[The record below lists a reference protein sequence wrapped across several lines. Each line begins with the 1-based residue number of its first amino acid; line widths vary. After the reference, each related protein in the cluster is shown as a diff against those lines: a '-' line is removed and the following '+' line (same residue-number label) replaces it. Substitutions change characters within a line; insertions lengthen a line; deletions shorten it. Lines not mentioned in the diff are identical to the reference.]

1 MSDTKT
7 TQQGSV
13 LRIERTIKAPRH
25 NVWQAWTNKE
35 LFEKWWGPNGW
46 NTTIKHIDFREGG
59 SLHYGMKCEDES
71 QGEWFGKTS
80 WGKFVYETIDAEN
93 EFSYIDYF
101 CDVQG
106 IVDENMPATKALM
119 KFEEVAAGTKIISIC
134 DMGSEE
140 ALKQLVDMGMIEGL
154 TQTWDRLETLC
165 EQGE

>member
-1 MSDTKT
+1 
-7 TQQGSV
+7 
-13 LRIERTIKAPRH
+13 
-25 NVWQAWTNKE
+25 
-35 LFEKWWGPNGW
+35 
-46 NTTIKHIDFREGG
+46 
-59 SLHYGMKCEDES
+59 MKCEDES

-101 CDVQG
+101 CDEQG
-106 IVDENMPATKALM
+106 IVDDKMPATKAVM
-119 KFEEVAAGTKIISIC
+119 KFEEVAEGTKIISIC

-154 TQTWDRLETLC
+154 TQTWDRLEELC